1 MSGKSGGPREGNGG
15 AVNVAMRATVTGLS
29 ECANGS
35 GGVKT
40 AGISGG
46 APDSDAHKGQSRFEL
61 LADESWPSTTI
72 LTIPDVE
79 HTKSETLGL
88 TTGEAIATP
97 RDNTNPINTN
107 RMIVK
112 DCLTLCIFKL

>member
-15 AVNVAMRATVTGLS
+15 AVNVAMRATVRGLS

-79 HTKSETLGL
+79 HTKSDVLGL
-88 TTGEAIATP
+88 TMGAAIAIP
-97 RDNTNPINTN
+97 RDKIKPISAK
-107 RMIVK
+107 RM
-112 DCLTLCIFKL
+112 CCIERLENIMTQF

>member
-1 MSGKSGGPREGNGG
+1 M
-15 AVNVAMRATVTGLS
+15 AMRATVTGLS

-35 GGVKT
+35 GGVKIE
-40 AGISGG
+40 GVYVGV
-46 APDSDAHKGQSRFEL
+46 PDSDAHKGQSNVEL
-61 LADESWPSTTI
+61 LVDESWPSTTI

-79 HTKSETLGL
+79 HTKSDTLGL

-107 RMIVK
+107 RMIV
-112 DCLTLCIFKL
+112 

>member
-1 MSGKSGGPREGNGG
+1 
-15 AVNVAMRATVTGLS
+15 MRATVTGLS

-35 GGVKT
+35 GGVKIE
-40 AGISGG
+40 GVYVG
-46 APDSDAHKGQSRFEL
+46 APDSDAHKGQSNVEL
-61 LADESWPSTTI
+61 LVDESWPSTTI

-79 HTKSETLGL
+79 HIKSETLGL

>member
-1 MSGKSGGPREGNGG
+1 
-15 AVNVAMRATVTGLS
+15 MRATVTGLS

-35 GGVKT
+35 GGVKIE
-40 AGISGG
+40 GVYVG
-46 APDSDAHKGQSRFEL
+46 APDSDAHKGQSNVEL
-61 LADESWPSTTI
+61 LVDESWPSTTI

-79 HTKSETLGL
+79 HTKSDTLGL

-107 RMIVK
+107 RMIV
-112 DCLTLCIFKL
+112 

>member
-1 MSGKSGGPREGNGG
+1 M
-15 AVNVAMRATVTGLS
+15 AMRATVTGLS

-35 GGVKT
+35 GGVKIE
-40 AGISGG
+40 GVYVG
-46 APDSDAHKGQSRFEL
+46 APDSDAHKGQSNVEL
-61 LADESWPSTTI
+61 LVDESWPSTTI

-79 HTKSETLGL
+79 HTKSDTLGL

-107 RMIVK
+107 RMIV
-112 DCLTLCIFKL
+112 

>member
-1 MSGKSGGPREGNGG
+1 
-15 AVNVAMRATVTGLS
+15 MRATVTGLS

-35 GGVKT
+35 GGVKIE
-40 AGISGG
+40 GVYVG
-46 APDSDAHKGQSRFEL
+46 APDSDAHKGQSNVEL
-61 LADESWPSTTI
+61 LIDESWPSTTI

-79 HTKSETLGL
+79 HTKSDTLGL

-107 RMIVK
+107 RMIV
-112 DCLTLCIFKL
+112 

>member
-1 MSGKSGGPREGNGG
+1 M
-15 AVNVAMRATVTGLS
+15 AMRATVTGLS

-35 GGVKT
+35 GGVKIE
-40 AGISGG
+40 GVYVG
-46 APDSDAHKGQSRFEL
+46 APDSDAHKGQSNVEL
-61 LADESWPSTTI
+61 LVDESWPSTTI

>member
-1 MSGKSGGPREGNGG
+1 M
-15 AVNVAMRATVTGLS
+15 AMRATVTGLS

-35 GGVKT
+35 GGVKIE
-40 AGISGG
+40 GVYVG
-46 APDSDAHKGQSRFEL
+46 APDSDAHKGQSNVEL
-61 LADESWPSTTI
+61 LIDESWPSTTI

-79 HTKSETLGL
+79 HTKSDTLGL

-107 RMIVK
+107 RMIV
-112 DCLTLCIFKL
+112 